1 MRLPRLRIAAAA
13 AVACFLAGN
22 AAANPTGMQ
31 VVAGQVSTVTSGNQ
45 LLITNSPGTI
55 LNWQSFSIMP
65 GELTRFLQ
73 QNSSS
78 SVLNRIAG
86 QNPSQILGALQSNG
100 KVFLINPNGI
110 VFGAG
115 SHVDVNGLVASSLN
129 ISNAD
134 FLAGRLRFSGTGTP
148 GNISNSGGI
157 TTPSGGQVYLIAPN
171 VTNSG
176 IITSPGG
183 DVLLAAGH
191 SVDLADSNDPDVRV
205 VVSAPGDQALNIGKV
220 VAESGR
226 VGVYGALVNQ
236 LGLVSANSAVAG
248 ENGKIVFKSTDTT
261 SLGAGS
267 VTTATGVGAGGTVA
281 VLGNRVGLTGDAVVD
296 ASGQT
301 GGGTVLIGGDTHG
314 NNPLIQNAALTYVGP
329 QAQVDADAS
338 HSGAGGKVVVWSDQQ
353 TQMYGTISARGGA
366 AGGDGGFV
374 ETSSASKLDFTGEV
388 DLRAPRGAAGTL
400 LLDPSDI
407 LINTNDSTGDISVAG
422 TAPFTISASNASS
435 VLSTAELQSQLALGN
450 VAVTT
455 SSGASAPLSG
465 TITVA
470 APVAWT
476 NSNSLTLAA
485 DQDININAPIT
496 APSGTLVLSA
506 TNGNIAQAIN
516 SLNPATISV
525 AALSASA
532 PMGSVSLTEPTN
544 SISGAVAGVGAQGF
558 SLNAGAINVGTVGT
572 VTGIT
577 GGAIAS
583 LSYGVDLTTSTGDIA
598 VGAPINGG
606 TYTVVLNSAGAV
618 TQGTGGLVSANS
630 LIVLANGAAGIGGG
644 GTPLL
649 VNVGTLQNATSQGPV
664 LISNS
669 GDLVIDY
676 VSASGAV
683 AINSGGSLSTA
694 TPQTCDCTLS
704 ITGSSVALTAAGSM
718 LVSAGY
724 NITATDGVSLTAGY
738 NASSGTYVG
747 SNNTLTVDG
756 DVSAA
761 TIGLAAG
768 GAISVTG
775 TLTGAVTQT
784 PNLYSAPLPTLDQC
798 IATPTLPG
806 CSAVLP
812 TLAQCT
818 ATPTTPGCSVV
829 LPTLA
834 QCTSAPTAAGCSAVL
849 PTLAQCTSA
858 PTTIGCSAVLP
869 TLAQCTS
876 TPTAAG
882 CSAVLPTLAQCTS
895 APTTSGC
902 SVVLPTLAQCTST
915 PTTAGCTSV
924 LPTLAQCTSTPTAPG
939 CSVVLP
945 TIAQCTS
952 APTTAGCTAVLPT
965 LAQCTSTPSAAGC
978 NVVLPTIAQCTSAP
992 TTAGCS
998 VVLPTLAQCISTPTA
1013 AGCAV
1018 VLPSLAQCTS
1028 TPSAAGCNV
1037 VLPTIAQCTSAP
1049 TAVGCSV
1056 VLPTLS
1062 QCISTPAAA
1071 GCAAILPTLA
1081 QCISTPTMAGCGA
1094 VLPPVSQCASNPA
1107 APGCVVVL
1115 PPVAQTTSS
1124 TPVNQAINSTVSL
1137 INTTTTAVT
1146 TPTPVSIAASAPK
1159 TTDSSTQ
1166 GSPDSGGAASS
1177 DKSNTTSEKTNA
1189 GTPNNDTVKKM
1200 YCN

>member
-1 MRLPRLRIAAAA
+1 MYLSRLRIAAAA

-31 VVAGQVSTVTSGNQ
+31 VVAGQVSTATSGNQ

-65 GELTRFLQ
+65 GELTKFLQ
-73 QNSSS
+73 QSSSS
-78 SVLNRIAG
+78 SVLNRITG

-134 FLAGRLRFSGTGTP
+134 FLAGHLKFSSAGTP

-183 DVLLAAGH
+183 DVLLAAGR

-205 VVSAPGDQALNIGKV
+205 VVSAPSDQALNVGKV
-220 VAESGR
+220 VADSGR

-261 SLGAGS
+261 LLGPGS
-267 VTTATGVGAGGTVA
+267 VTTATGVGAGGNVQ

-296 ASGQT
+296 ANGQT

-314 NNPLIQNAALTYVGP
+314 NNPAIQNAALTYVGP
-329 QAQVDADAS
+329 QAQVEADAS
-338 HSGAGGKVVVWSDQQ
+338 HAGAGGKVVVWSDQQ
-353 TQMYGTISARGGA
+353 TQMYGTISARGGPV
-366 AGGDGGFV
+366 GGDGGFV
-374 ETSSASKLDFTGEV
+374 ETSSASKLDFAGEV
-388 DLRAPRGAAGTL
+388 DLRAPHGAAGTL

-407 LINTNDSTGDISVAG
+407 LINSNASTGDISVTGA
-422 TAPFTISASNASS
+422 APFTITAGNASS
-435 VLSTAELQSQLALGN
+435 VLSTSQLQTQLGLGN
-450 VAVTT
+450 VTVTT
-455 SSGASAPLSG
+455 SSGATAPLSG

-506 TNGNIAQAIN
+506 TNGNIAQALN
-516 SLNPATISV
+516 STNPATISV

-532 PMGSVSLTEPTN
+532 PLGSVSLSEPTN
-544 SISGAVAGVGAQGF
+544 AISGAVAGVGAQGF
-558 SLNAGAINVGTVGT
+558 SLSAGAINVGTVGT
-572 VTGIT
+572 VSGIT
-577 GGAIAS
+577 GGGAGS

-598 VGAPINGG
+598 VGAAVNGG
-606 TYTVVLNSAGAV
+606 TSTVVLNSAGAV
-618 TQGTGGLVSANS
+618 TQGTGGLVTANS
-630 LIVLANGAAGIGGG
+630 LIVLAYGAAGIGGG

-683 AINSGGSLSTA
+683 AINSGGSLSTGTA
-694 TPQTCDCTLS
+694 LTCDCTLT
-704 ITGSSVALTAAGSM
+704 INGSSVALTAAGSM
-718 LVSAGY
+718 FVSAGY
-724 NITATDGVSLTAGY
+724 NITATDGVSLNAGY
-738 NASSGTYVG
+738 NASSGTYLG

-756 DVSAA
+756 NVSAA

-775 TLTGAVTQT
+775 TLTGAVAQT

-798 IATPTLPG
+798 IATPTLAG

-818 ATPTTPGCSVV
+818 A
-829 LPTLA
+829 
-834 QCTSAPTAAGCSAVL
+834 
-849 PTLAQCTSA
+849 
-858 PTTIGCSAVLP
+858 
-869 TLAQCTS
+869 

-895 APTTSGC
+895 APTTAGC
-902 SVVLPTLAQCTST
+902 SAVLPTLAQCTATPTAAGCSAVLPTLAQCTSA
-915 PTTAGCTSV
+915 PTTAGCSAV

-939 CSVVLP
+939 CGAVLP
-945 TIAQCTS
+945 TLAQCTS
-952 APTTAGCTAVLPT
+952 APTTAGCSVVLPS
-965 LAQCTSTPSAAGC
+965 LAQCTSTPTAPGCSA
-978 NVVLPTIAQCTSAP
+978 VLPTLAQCTSAP

-998 VVLPTLAQCISTPTA
+998 VVLPTLAQCTSTPTA
-1013 AGCAV
+1013 AGCTA
-1018 VLPSLAQCTS
+1018 VLPTFAQCTS
-1028 TPSAAGCNV
+1028 TPTVAGCSVVLPTIAQCSSAPTTAGCSVVLPTVAQCTSTPTAAGCSV

-1049 TAVGCSV
+1049 TTAGCSAV
-1056 VLPTLS
+1056 
-1062 QCISTPAAA
+1062 
-1071 GCAAILPTLA
+1071 LPTLA
-1081 QCISTPTMAGCGA
+1081 QCTSNPTAAGCTA
-1094 VLPPVSQCASNPA
+1094 VLPTLAQCASAPTTAGCA
-1107 APGCVVVL
+1107 AVL
-1115 PPVAQTTSS
+1115 PTAAQATSS
-1124 TPVNQAINSTVSL
+1124 PPVTQAINSTVAL
-1137 INTTTTAVT
+1137 ITLVIATTL
-1146 TPTPVSIAASAPK
+1146 TPPNASAPSAPK
-1159 TTDSSTQ
+1159 TTDSSAQ
-1166 GSPDSGGAASS
+1166 SSPDSGGSKTS
-1177 DKSNTTSEKTNA
+1177 DKTDTAISK
-1189 GTPNNDTVKKM
+1189 NDTAKKM